1 MLLQL
6 ASVKFE
12 AAVVTGTKYKPSTTK
27 VTPQS
32 ILV

>member
-12 AAVVTGTKYKPSTTK
+12 SAAVTGAKDKPITTHA
-27 VTPQS
+27 TPQS